1 VAASTVP
8 QKETTAM
15 THTLPARGPSTRT
28 ATALTVLALL
38 AAALTLTTTPATAGA
53 ATPVLRQG
61 TGLHAAP
68 SVRVRVLQR
77 ALHARGYH
85 LGPAGIDGRF
95 GPATAAAV
103 RHLQARHHLTIDGI
117 VGPRTRHTLRLA
129 PQPHRTAPTPHTHTT
144 TTGPQPA
151 ARRAAAPT
159 WPTTPR
165 TLTPPPATPPAATPA
180 TAPSLSTARAR
191 SIAIA
196 LLVSA
201 LALAI
206 WLTPRRR
213 TPPTP
218 TATILPAG
226 RRVIAYVDL
235 TTDHHGHTATKIEK
249 TCARH
254 HWQLLELVTEHGH
267 RPATQRPG
275 LTYALNRIHH
285 GDADALIIKDLN
297 HLDPTPQTHHH
308 ITRTLHQTGAA
319 LITCTHAPHTT
330 TPPPRPSRRR
340 TTPPPTPPRTTRPNP
355 TRHKPH
361 DDLAEASTI
370 AGHHRA

>member
-1 VAASTVP
+1 
-8 QKETTAM
+8 M
-15 THTLPARGPSTRT
+15 TRTLPPRGPSTTTR
-28 ATALTVLALL
+28 ALLAAIALL
-38 AAALTLTTTPATAGA
+38 AAALALTATPTPAAA

-103 RHLQARHHLTIDGI
+103 RRLQAHHHLTTDGI
-117 VGPRTRHTLRLA
+117 VGPRTRRALRLTPA
-129 PQPHRTAPTPHTHTT
+129 PHRTAAARRTHTT
-144 TTGPQPA
+144 TRTGTQAGVRP
-151 ARRAAAPT
+151 AAAPT
-159 WPTTPR
+159 WPTAPR
-165 TLTPPPATPPAATPA
+165 ALAPAVAPPAATPA

-213 TPPTP
+213 PPPTP
-218 TATILPAG
+218 HDHATLPPG
-226 RRVIAYVDL
+226 RRVIAYVDT
-235 TTDHHGHTATKIEK
+235 TTDHHGHTADKIEK

-254 HWQLLELVTEHGH
+254 HWHLLELVTEHRH

-275 LTYALNRIHH
+275 LTYALDRIHH
-285 GDADALIIKDLN
+285 GHADALIIKDLH
-297 HLDPTPQTHHH
+297 HLDPKPQTHHH
-308 ITRTLHQTGAA
+308 ITRALHNTGAA
-319 LITCTHAPHTT
+319 LITCTHAPHTI
-330 TPPPRPSRRR
+330 
-340 TTPPPTPPRTTRPNP
+340 TPPRQSRWHTIATNKTTHRPNP
-355 TRHKPH
+355 TRHTTH
-361 DDLAEASTI
+361 DDLTAATTI
-370 AGHHRA
+370 ARHHRA